1 MAYYHS
7 VTLDT
12 EKCKGCTNCIQH
24 CPTEAI
30 RVRGGKA
37 RIIKD
42 RCIDCGECIRVC
54 ASRAKRAVTD
64 SFESLKDYSYNIA
77 LPAPALYGQFGNNIT
92 VDKILSGLL
101 EIGFDDVFEV
111 ARAAEYV
118 SSATKKLLEEGK
130 LIGPAISSACPAVVR
145 LISVRF
151 PSLLPNVVKI
161 LEPMEVA
168 ARMARREARKKTG
181 LSDEKI
187 GVFFI
192 TPCPA
197 KMTSIKMAAAG
208 YNTAVS
214 GAISV
219 NDAYVKLLG
228 VLKNVEVKPL
238 AKAGLEGISWA
249 RRGGE
254 TAGLSM
260 EDCIV
265 VDGIENVIKIL
276 SAIEDDKL
284 PEVKFAEFSACSMG
298 CVGGALNVA
307 NQYLSVNNIRSIAK
321 QAGKKDLTD
330 EVMSYE
336 VLRENELEPSKAME
350 FDTDIG
356 RAMEIMEQIDKIC
369 DKLPQFD
376 CGACGAPN
384 CRALAED
391 IVRGYAKEHDC
402 IFLMGEEIKAL
413 SDDLCVIA
421 QNHCDGSKLSTDE
434 FDEICEISRKIYEL
448 EQSKQSGYDF
458 NMAEM
463 ERYKK

>member
-12 EKCKGCTNCIQH
+12 EKCKGCTNCIQR

-37 RIIKD
+37 KIIKD

-54 ASRAKRAVTD
+54 AAHAKRAVTD
-64 SFESLKDYSYNIA
+64 SFETLKGYDYKIA
-77 LPAPALYGQFGNNIT
+77 LPAPALYGQFGSNIT
-92 VDKILSGLL
+92 ADKILSGLL

-111 ARAAEYV
+111 AKAAEYV
-118 SSATKKLLEEGK
+118 SAVTRKMLAEDKLPK
-130 LIGPAISSACPAVVR
+130 PAISSACPAVVR

-151 PSLLPNVVKI
+151 PSLLKNVVNF

-168 ARMARREARKKTG
+168 ARMARSEARRKTK
-181 LSDEKI
+181 LPDEKI

-197 KMTSIKMAAAG
+197 KMTSIKASNVIENSAI
-208 YNTAVS
+208 S

-228 VLKNVEVKPL
+228 VLKNVKQKPL
-238 AKAGLEGISWA
+238 AKAGFEGISWA

-254 TAGLSM
+254 SDGTGL

-276 SAIEDDKL
+276 SAIEDEKL
-284 PEVKFAEFSACSMG
+284 PDVRFAELSACTMG
-298 CVGGALNVA
+298 CVGGALNVT
-307 NQYLSVNNIRSIAK
+307 NSYVCVNNIKSVAEA
-321 QAGKKDLTD
+321 AGKTKAVKLSPSIDVFC
-330 EVMSYE
+330 EK
-336 VLRENELEPSKAME
+336 ELAPSNAMN
-350 FDTDIG
+350 FDSDFAK
-356 RAMEIMEQIDKIC
+356 AMEIMEKIEQVEAS
-369 DKLPQFD
+369 LPQLD
-376 CGACGAPN
+376 CGACGAPT
-384 CRALAED
+384 CKALAED

-402 IFLMGEEIKAL
+402 IFKMGDKVKHLSGELNEIAV
-413 SDDLCVIA
+413 S
-421 QNHCDGSKLSTDE
+421 HCDGSKLSDE
-434 FDEICEISRKIYEL
+434 EL
-448 EQSKQSGYDF
+448 EKIQILSSELYRLEMQKQSGYDF
-458 NMAEM
+458 SIAEL
-463 ERYKK
+463 ERY

>member
-12 EKCKGCTNCIQH
+12 EKCKGCTNCIQR

-37 RIIKD
+37 KIIKD

-54 ASRAKRAVTD
+54 SSRAKRAVTD
-64 SFESLKDYSYNIA
+64 SFEALNGFEYNIA
-77 LPAPALYGQFGNNIT
+77 LPAPALYGQFGNDIT
-92 VDKILSGLL
+92 TDKILSGLL

-118 SSATKKLLEEGK
+118 SEVTKKLLNEGK
-130 LIGPAISSACPAVVR
+130 LPTPAISSACPAVVR

-151 PSLLPNVVKI
+151 PSLLDNVVNI

-168 ARMARREARKKTG
+168 ASMARREARVKTG
-181 LSDEKI
+181 LPDEKI

-197 KMTSIKMAAAG
+197 KMTSIKVAADG
-208 YNTAVS
+208 RCSAVS

-219 NDAYVKLLG
+219 NDVYVKLLG
-228 VLKNVEVKPL
+228 VLKNVEVKPI
-238 AKAGLEGISWA
+238 AKAGLEGIAWA

-254 TAGLSM
+254 TAGLKM
-260 EDCIV
+260 DDCIV

-276 SAIEDDKL
+276 SAIEDNKL
-284 PEVKFAEFSACSMG
+284 PNVKFAEFSACSMG
-298 CVGGALNVA
+298 CVGGALNVV
-307 NQYLSVNNIRSIAK
+307 NPYVSVNNIRKIALK
-321 QAGKKDLTD
+321 TGTKELAD
-330 EVMSYE
+330 EVKSYE
-336 VLRENELEPSKAME
+336 VIRTEELQPSKAMK
-350 FDTDIG
+350 FDNDFSK
-356 RAMEIMEQIDKIC
+356 AMEMMEQVDKMC
-369 DKLPQFD
+369 EKLPQLD

-391 IVRGYAKEHDC
+391 IVRGYAKEYDC
-402 IFLMGEEIKAL
+402 IFRMGERIKFL
-413 SDDLCVIA
+413 SENLTFIA
-421 QNHCDGSKLSTDE
+421 QQHCDGTKLSPEE
-434 FDEICEISRKIYEL
+434 FENLKELSGELYDL
-448 EQSKQSGYDF
+448 EQGKQSGYDF
-458 NMAEM
+458 SIAEM
-463 ERYKK
+463 ERY